1 MVAEFTESPLEM
13 GGKKQNLEGKQVG
26 TISLQGPLSWKLYV
40 NGAVNERGFG
50 VGLVVLS
57 LEKITIEKSIRLGFS
72 TTNNETKYEVL
83 LVGMAMV

>member
-1 MVAEFTESPLEM
+1 M
-13 GGKKQNLEGKQVG
+13 GGKKQNLEGKQVE

-40 NGAVNERGFG
+40 NGAVNQRGFG

-57 LEKITIEKSIRLGFS
+57 LEKITIEKSVRLGFS

>member
-13 GGKKQNLEGKQVG
+13 RGKKQNLEGKQVG

-40 NGAVNERGFG
+40 NGAVNQRGFG

-57 LEKITIEKSIRLGFS
+57 LEKITIEKSVRLGFS